1 MKSVAN
7 GQVLPLEA
15 VKDEVFSSKMM
26 GDGFAISQHD
36 GRVYAP
42 IDGIV
47 KNIFPTLHAITIESK
62 TGEKILIH
70 MGLDTVDLKGE
81 PFSIRVSEGQKVK
94 SETLLA
100 VIDLTK
106 LEKAQ
111 KDDMIIVV
119 FPEMIHGNLLMKNQ
133 NVTIQDEVFKF

>member
-1 MKSVAN
+1 MMAGSMPRLTELLRTFS
-7 GQVLPLEA
+7 QPYTRLRLR
-15 VKDEVFSSKMM
+15 VKQEK
-26 GDGFAISQHD
+26 
-36 GRVYAP
+36 
-42 IDGIV
+42 
-47 KNIFPTLHAITIESK
+47 
-62 TGEKILIH
+62 KILIH

>member
-47 KNIFPTLHAITIESK
+47 KNIFPTLHAITIESI

-133 NVTIQDEVFKF
+133 NVNIQDEVFKF

>member
-1 MKSVAN
+1 
-7 GQVLPLEA
+7 
-15 VKDEVFSSKMM
+15 
-26 GDGFAISQHD
+26 
-36 GRVYAP
+36 
-42 IDGIV
+42 
-47 KNIFPTLHAITIESK
+47 
-62 TGEKILIH
+62 
-70 MGLDTVDLKGE
+70 
-81 PFSIRVSEGQKVK
+81 
-94 SETLLA
+94 